1 MLTAGSSSERDCE
14 TAECGCAIIVVTF
27 KAQIDPATARHA
39 RNRSLQV
46 RTGCLLC
53 WYAYGRGQLA
63 KRRPELQNPIGLATT
78 YREISGKN
86 PVHRAAAHSAFNMQT
101 RLYPSN
107 SPRIS
112 TLFILVGG
120 LLASHCLPLCGSDAA
135 VVAQTKFSGEPERNE
150 TRISATPCGVQLNPR
165 TFGRAAL
172 ARESSPCALRANLR
186 FSSASVFFRVRSE
199 QAPGFQKNVDSGFGE
214 RNLVVTRPTQEV
226 EPIAVYVSDESD

>member
-1 MLTAGSSSERDCE
+1 L
-14 TAECGCAIIVVTF
+14 

-46 RTGCLLC
+46 RNGCFLC

-63 KRRPELQNPIGLATT
+63 KRRPELKNPIGLATT
-78 YREISGKN
+78 YREISGKK
-86 PVHRAAAHSAFNMQT
+86 PVYPAAAHNAFNMQT

-112 TLFILVGG
+112 TLFILIGG
-120 LLASHCLPLCGSDAA
+120 LLASHCLPLCGSEAA
-135 VVAQTKFSGEPERNE
+135 VVATNFSDEPERNE

-172 ARESSPCALRANLR
+172 AGESSPCALRPNLR
-186 FSSASVFFRVRSE
+186 SPAFPSFFACEVNKPPAST
-199 QAPGFQKNVDSGFGE
+199 K
-214 RNLVVTRPTQEV
+214 T
-226 EPIAVYVSDESD
+226 